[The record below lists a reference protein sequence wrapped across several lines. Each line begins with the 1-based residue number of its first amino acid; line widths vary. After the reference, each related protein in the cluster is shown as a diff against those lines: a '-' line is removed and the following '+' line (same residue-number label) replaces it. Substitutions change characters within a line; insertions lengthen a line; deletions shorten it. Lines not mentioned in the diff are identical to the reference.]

1 MFIGEIDAIGTKR
14 MTQILAVRELQQTML
29 ELLDQLDGFDSTGD
43 VKVIMATNRIETL
56 VQHLIRSGCADG
68 KIEPLLPDD
77 RTEQRIFQNH
87 TGRLAL
93 ASAGR
98 LWPALADGAIPDNV
112 ISPVL
117 TSRHSV

>member
-1 MFIGEIDAIGTKR
+1 

-77 RTEQRIFQNH
+77 RTEQRVFQNH

-93 ASAGR
+93 AGSGR
-98 LWPALADGAIPDNV
+98 LWPMV
-112 ISPVL
+112 Q
-117 TSRHSV
+117 SRTT